1 MARRFG
7 GEFSPGGKS
16 GAAGKTVAPEISSA
30 PALRP
35 PLRGRARTTILMALA
50 ILPVITAFFADGA
63 LGLAGSIAAGAALFS
78 GALVT
83 REGLKAEAAWAERRI
98 ARRPAIPRKIFGGV
112 VVGLG
117 VMLAA
122 GIGPA
127 GAVYGLVAIALH
139 IASFGID
146 PMSDKGMEGLDAFQ
160 TERVARSIEEAE
172 KHLTAMTDAVLRAK
186 DREATDRVARL
197 SGKAR
202 AMFRTV
208 EDDPRDLSS
217 ARKFL
222 GVYLMGARDATVKFA
237 DLYAASRDPV
247 AKADYFTLLDE
258 LERGFDAKRETL
270 LVSDRTDLDVEI
282 EVLRDR
288 LKADG
293 LPTGD

>member
-1 MARRFG
+1 MGQRFG
-7 GEFSPGGKS
+7 GEFSPQGKS
-16 GAAGKTVAPEISSA
+16 AVPGKGTPP
-30 PALRP
+30 PAQLKS
-35 PLRGRARTTILMALA
+35 PLRGQARTTILMALA
-50 ILPVITAFFADGA
+50 VIPVFASFFSDGA
-63 LGLAGSIAAGAALFS
+63 LGLAGGIAAGAAIFS
-78 GALVT
+78 GALLT

-98 ARRPAIPRKIFGGV
+98 ARRPAIPRKIFGAI
-112 VVGLG
+112 VVGVG

-127 GAVYGLVAIALH
+127 GAIYGLVAAALH
-139 IASFGID
+139 IASFGLD
-146 PMSDKGMEGLDAFQ
+146 PMSDKGMEGIDAFQ

-172 KHLTAMTDAVLRAK
+172 KHLSAMNDAVLRAR
-186 DREATDRVARL
+186 DREALTRVEAL

-237 DLYAASRDPV
+237 DLYAANRDPAV
-247 AKADYFTLLDE
+247 KADYFKLIDD

-293 LPTGD
+293 LSTGE

>member
-1 MARRFG
+1 MAQRYG
-7 GEFSPGGKS
+7 GKHSPQGKS
-16 GAAGKTVAPEISSA
+16 GMPGTIAA
-30 PALRP
+30 PAPHLRS
-35 PLRGRARTTILMALA
+35 PLRGQARTTILMALA

-63 LGLAGSIAAGAALFS
+63 LGLAGSIAAGAAIFC
-78 GALVT
+78 GALLT

-98 ARRPAIPRKIFGGV
+98 ARRPALPRKIFGAV
-112 VVGLG
+112 VLGIG
-117 VMLAA
+117 VMFAA

-127 GAVYGLVAIALH
+127 GAVYGLVAAALH
-139 IASFGID
+139 IVSFGID
-146 PMSDKGMEGLDAFQ
+146 PMSDKGMEGVDAFQ

-172 KHLTAMTDAVLRAK
+172 RHVTAMNDAVLRAK
-186 DREATDRVARL
+186 DREATARVERL

-208 EDDPRDLSS
+208 EDDPRDLTS

-237 DLYAASRDPV
+237 DIYAVSRDPA
-247 AKADYFTLLDE
+247 AKADYFKLLDD

-270 LVSDRTDLDVEI
+270 LLSDRTDLDVEI

-293 LPTGD
+293 LPTGE

>member
-7 GEFSPGGKS
+7 GQFSPGAKPGER
-16 GAAGKTVAPEISSA
+16 GPTAPA
-30 PALRP
+30 PALKA
-35 PLRGRARTTILMALA
+35 PLRGRARTSILMALA
-50 ILPVITAFFADGA
+50 VIPVGTAFFADGA
-63 LGLAGSIAAGAALFS
+63 LGLAGGIAAGAAMFS
-78 GALVT
+78 GALLT

-98 ARRPAIPRKIFGGV
+98 ARRPALPRKIFGAV
-112 VVGLG
+112 VLGLG
-117 VMLAA
+117 VMLAT

-139 IASFGID
+139 LVSFGID
-146 PMSDKGMEGLDAFQ
+146 PMSDKGMEGVDAFQ

-172 KHLTAMTDAVLRAK
+172 KHLAAMQDAVLRAK
-186 DREATDRVARL
+186 DREATGRVERL

-237 DLYAASRDPV
+237 DIYAANRDPA
-247 AKADYFTLLDE
+247 AKAEYFKLLDD

-293 LPTGD
+293 LPTGE